1 MRCTG
6 SAITVSVAIDV
17 SRLVHCLRDSFVAEY
32 AYYYRDAA
40 NSTAYSALQYG
51 AWILELQAHIKT
63 RLAGGSPV
71 KYFHNVGHDGG
82 VAPLLGFLQIDG
94 MVWPGMGSE

>member
-1 MRCTG
+1 M
-6 SAITVSVAIDV
+6 VSHRGAPTIGP
-17 SRLVHCLRDSFVAEY
+17 LRFADQARRVCFIEY

-40 NSTAYSALQYG
+40 NSTAYSSLQYG
-51 AWILELQAHIKT
+51 AWILELQSHIKT

-82 VAPLLGFLQIDG
+82 IAPLLGFLQLDG